1 MRLLGAGR
9 AAEGA
14 GSAAD
19 DEGLLL
25 LAIDDHAFPFTTG
38 LSLSCTPYLTS
49 KKKDIV
55 VPRGVE
61 HKPVAHGRAQVL
73 MFEI

>member
-38 LSLSCTPYLTS
+38 PSPAMMT
-49 KKKDIV
+49 
-55 VPRGVE
+55 
-61 HKPVAHGRAQVL
+61 RAIWQ
-73 MFEI
+73 